1 MKKIVIRLL
10 CVLLVILVII
20 TGKYMSYKVKQNRIK
35 QENVD
40 YEYFY
45 QKEVYGSEIA
55 TVINKAI
62 NQNTKNEIPKDE
74 NGKYIQNNTN
84 SIKVEVHISD
94 NETLYDME
102 TLYNGTMTTFVQYY
116 NLIKFK
122 CTTLTYN
129 EVGRVNYI
137 YFEQISE

>member
-129 EVGRVNYI
+129 EVGRVNYM